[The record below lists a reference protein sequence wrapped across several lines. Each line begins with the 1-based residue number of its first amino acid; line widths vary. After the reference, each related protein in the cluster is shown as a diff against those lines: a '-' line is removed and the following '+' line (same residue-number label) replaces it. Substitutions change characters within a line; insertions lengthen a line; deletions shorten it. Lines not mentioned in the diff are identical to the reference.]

1 VNAFHEKLKSKIKIL
16 KMTKGT
22 AMTKELTNDNQYVF
36 TTSVQ
41 SKFLDGNNIAQIQSD
56 VIIFATGGFSASISK
71 LKL

>member
-1 VNAFHEKLKSKIKIL
+1 
-16 KMTKGT
+16 MTKGT

-41 SKFLDGNNIAQIQSD
+41 SKFLDGNNIEQIQSD
-56 VIIFATGGFSASISK
+56 YIIFATGGFSASISK

>member
-1 VNAFHEKLKSKIKIL
+1 
-16 KMTKGT
+16 MTKGT

>member
-1 VNAFHEKLKSKIKIL
+1 
-16 KMTKGT
+16 MTKAT

-41 SKFLDGNNIAQIQSD
+41 SKFLDGNNIGQIQSD
-56 VIIFATGGFSASISK
+56 YIIFATGGFSASISK

>member
-1 VNAFHEKLKSKIKIL
+1 
-16 KMTKGT
+16 MTKAT

-41 SKFLDGNNIAQIQSD
+41 SKFLDGNNIEQIQSD
-56 VIIFATGGFSASISK
+56 YIIFATGGFSASISK